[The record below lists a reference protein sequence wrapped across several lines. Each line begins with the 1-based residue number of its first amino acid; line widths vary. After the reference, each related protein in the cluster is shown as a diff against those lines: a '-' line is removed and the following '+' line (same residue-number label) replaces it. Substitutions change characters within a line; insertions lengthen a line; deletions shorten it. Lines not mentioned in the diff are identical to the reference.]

1 MAGFPPPTRFRMRKL
16 WLVFA
21 QAVTATLAVIFV
33 VSLVKPEWM
42 AWRTRVVEVRESA
55 TAPATVPAV
64 AQAPGRAFSFSDG
77 ARKAIPSVVNI
88 SAMRQVRRRNP
99 LLEDPSFQRFFGE
112 RFNVPPET
120 QLSLGSGVI
129 VSRDGYI
136 LTNDHVV
143 EGVSEIQVTI
153 FDGRTLEGKMV
164 GTDPDTDLAVV
175 RVSASGL
182 VPITFGQSEQAK
194 VGDVVLAIGDPFRVG
209 QTVTMGIVSAVGR
222 EIGPSNPFSNFIQT
236 DAAIN
241 PGNSGGALVDV
252 YGNLI
257 GINTLIFSRSGG
269 YQGIGFAIPVS
280 LAKRVME
287 QIIETGG
294 VTRGWFGVEVA
305 DITAELAESLAL
317 KGTRGAIVGA
327 IERGSPA
334 EKSGIKLGDV
344 IVAVNG
350 KPVPDVTSAL
360 NAIAEMQPGKTVPVK
375 VLRRNQEA
383 IVDVVVGKRKP
394 RARTEEPQ

>member
-1 MAGFPPPTRFRMRKL
+1 MRKL

-21 QAVTATLAVIFV
+21 QAVTLTLAALFV
-33 VSLVKPEWM
+33 VSLLKPDWL
-42 AWRTRVVEVRESA
+42 AWRAQVVEVREAAGPAASA
-55 TAPATVPAV
+55 VSLPASRPL
-64 AQAPGRAFSFSDG
+64 SFSEA

-88 SAMRQVRRRNP
+88 SATRQVRRRNP
-99 LLEDPSFQRFFGE
+99 LLEDPAFQRFFGE
-112 RFNVPPET
+112 RFQLPPET

-143 EGVSEIQVTI
+143 EGVTDIQVTLN
-153 FDGRTLEGKMV
+153 DGRTLVGKVV
-164 GTDPDTDLAVV
+164 GTDPETDLAVV
-175 RVSASGL
+175 RIAAANL
-182 VPITFGQSEQAK
+182 TAITFGQSDQAR
-194 VGDVVLAIGDPFRVG
+194 VGDVVLAIGDPFSVG

-222 EIGPSNPFSNFIQT
+222 EIGTANPFGSFIQT

-241 PGNSGGALVDV
+241 PGNSGGALVDTA
-252 YGNLI
+252 GNLI

-280 LAKRVME
+280 LAKRVLE
-287 QIIETGG
+287 QIIETGT
-294 VTRGWFGVEVA
+294 VTRGWFGVDVA
-305 DITAELAESLAL
+305 DITPELAESLGL

-334 EKSGIKLGDV
+334 EKSGMKLGDV

-350 KPVPDVTSAL
+350 REVANTSAAL
-360 NAIAEMQPGKTVPVK
+360 AAIAEIPPGKSVPVR
-375 VLRRNQEA
+375 VVRRNQDLSLE
-383 IVDVVVGKRKP
+383 VQVGKRRP
-394 RARTEEPQ
+394 RPRVEE